1 MWNAWFS
8 KFARS
13 LPLKLR
19 TRRTHEYRS
28 RVLTLFLYFFLSLFS
43 FFFPPFQFFFF
54 PPLEQKRCRVLIN
67 ATNPA
72 KSEILV
78 TRFSIV
84 EKNYR
89 GIVRQTWRL
98 LPTAVLIM
106 YGWKPWIETVILKY
120 YFVSDVFTSSSTLR
134 SVFRRF
140 RKSARLLWT
149 IGRNYQRIFT
159 ISPWLKIEE
168 KHRNESLLKKRPAET
183 AKCPQMLRAPWS
195 ERKFDKLSPFSWT
208 NLSCSSRH
216 ARMGRSFCFLEEN
229 DGKRHSGK
237 IGQLL

>member
-1 MWNAWFS
+1 MGKTLELKTINLAVHPWIRCGMLDFRSSLDRFLWNFELVEHTNIVLEFWLSFS
-8 KFARS
+8 IPF
-13 LPLKLR
+13 
-19 TRRTHEYRS
+19 
-28 RVLTLFLYFFLSLFS
+28 FLFFLSSFLPFIS
-43 FFFPPFQFFFF
+43 FFFFF
-54 PPLEQKRCRVLIN
+54 PLEQKRCRVLIN

-120 YFVSDVFTSSSTLR
+120 YFVSDVFTSSSALH

-140 RKSARLLWT
+140 RKSVRLLWT

-168 KHRNESLLKKRPAET
+168 KHRNESLL
-183 AKCPQMLRAPWS
+183 
-195 ERKFDKLSPFSWT
+195 
-208 NLSCSSRH
+208 
-216 ARMGRSFCFLEEN
+216 
-229 DGKRHSGK
+229 
-237 IGQLL
+237 